1 MGRKQDA
8 LRGVESPLI
17 FMASERGACT
27 GSVGLHPSRRKA
39 LHNCSACSRRK
50 CCRRF
55 NSAGSP
61 FGIPRPYPRRPEGT
75 QTTTPDR
82 DGTFVPVAIRIREP
96 ALPSPPNRMISTKLL
111 LAFYSSKHSG
121 QRSDTWPRFF
131 KNEDR
136 FQKEQE

>member
-8 LRGVESPLI
+8 LRGFESPLT
-17 FMASERGACT
+17 FMAHNRVTTQGPLASTPDVAK
-27 GSVGLHPSRRKA
+27 PSRAA
-39 LHNCSACSRRK
+39 LPDHGASIGEGSTALAHHSAYLALIHEDPK
-50 CCRRF
+50 T
-55 NSAGSP
+55 
-61 FGIPRPYPRRPEGT
+61 PRPRRLIAMEP
-75 QTTTPDR
+75 
-82 DGTFVPVAIRIREP
+82 FVPVAIRIREP